1 MWGKQNIANR
11 IMADNLQDM
20 ESAKSMS
27 LYMIGNVIN
36 CRMAGDILKNCVS
49 FKAIVRQID

>member
-1 MWGKQNIANR
+1 
-11 IMADNLQDM
+11 MADNLQDM